1 MKVYK
6 KYKSNTST
14 NDKKKKKQV
23 SIYSANANA
32 NANMSDSKKKKKT
45 ISIYSGDGNSKKK
58 KKTISIYSGDGDSK
72 KKKKT
77 ISIYSDSKKK
87 KKQVSMYSNGSNGKK
102 KYQNTNLLLS
112 GSLSG
117 SYDDKKKKKVV
128 NIDIEKQ
135 KKIIENITGTK
146 WDNMDKND
154 VNNVG
159 LDSMKKTLCNLRYG
173 NFLDVDVSDRTPYWG
188 LGVEHEMQL
197 FHKARSGMQNTNIM
211 FDSQEST
218 CFLINDEE
226 SCTKSRKEMFGKI
239 DDFTEDVKKYVG
251 KDGESGD
258 FGLTHEEKQYLS
270 NIQWE
275 LSGRQIKSCDEPEK
289 QTHILKRTPILMPE
303 LITTNFSNRSI
314 DSIAQEIIDLEKHY
328 IDIHMKNP
336 HTKQKVALY
345 GPLTTHLCGAN
356 SEILVPKHPKLISK
370 EYHFKKE
377 KMTDYVGSYHI
388 TITLPHTRDIN
399 TKDFVKMHQNMAQQ
413 IQWLEPLLTTAFF
426 SPTQAAVGNSNETE
440 GSFRIMT
447 VGWGN
452 FGGSDVRKMGSIG
465 LDRGS
470 NLKATWRSGLNFTGT
485 KKLNYCAKKAPVQYK
500 KSKTVHTGDFRTFG
514 VENNMEKCVKLY
526 NPSDCQ
532 NGRADGAPMKPP
544 FGVEIRIFD
553 HFPAEYLIELMR
565 IVVLIAS
572 NAQRHPA
579 KEYVYTDKRWKHAI
593 HAIMKDGWNAIV
605 DPTYIN
611 ALRTNLGLPIHT
623 SSVLAYDILK
633 QIVKELF
640 EINKDAY
647 INKLMNEH
655 PDIEP
660 VVPSINRMCWE
671 MAFTQK
677 YNTKVV
683 NFLKRTFHNE
693 QKVSLVEFGKMM
705 KNDSEMDY
713 DKWKNDINDL
723 LYALETHHHVQ
734 LDIFNG
740 KIKGIT
746 IML

>member
-1 MKVYK
+1 
-6 KYKSNTST
+6 
-14 NDKKKKKQV
+14 
-23 SIYSANANA
+23 
-32 NANMSDSKKKKKT
+32 
-45 ISIYSGDGNSKKK
+45 
-58 KKTISIYSGDGDSK
+58 
-72 KKKKT
+72 
-77 ISIYSDSKKK
+77 
-87 KKQVSMYSNGSNGKK
+87 
-102 KYQNTNLLLS
+102 
-112 GSLSG
+112 
-117 SYDDKKKKKVV
+117 
-128 NIDIEKQ
+128 
-135 KKIIENITGTK
+135 
-146 WDNMDKND
+146 MDKND
-154 VNNVG
+154 TNNVG
-159 LDSMKKTLCNLRYG
+159 LDSMKKTLCMLRYG
-173 NFLDVDVSDRTPYWG
+173 NFLDIDVSDRTPYWG

-197 FHKARSGMQNTNIM
+197 FHKARTGMKNTNIM

-218 CFLINDEE
+218 CFLINDKE
-226 SCTKSRKEMFGKI
+226 SCCKSRVEMFGKC
-239 DDFTEDVKKYVG
+239 DDFTAEANQYKEKGGKSGKSGKSGKGEKNGKGDDV
-251 KDGESGD
+251 SGA
-258 FGLTHEEKQYLS
+258 FGLTLEEKQYLL
-270 NIQWE
+270 NVQWE
-275 LSGRQIKSCDEPEK
+275 LSGRQIKSCDEPGK
-289 QTHILKRTPILMPE
+289 QTHILKRTPIMMPE

-336 HTKQKVALY
+336 YTKQKVEMY
-345 GPLTTHLCGAN
+345 GPLTTHLCGSN

-370 EYHFKKE
+370 EYNFKKD

-388 TITLPHTRDIN
+388 TITLPHTRDIS
-399 TKDFVKMHQNMAQQ
+399 TKEFVKMHQNMAQQ

-426 SPTQAAVGNSNETE
+426 SPTQAAVGNPNETE

-452 FGGSDVRKMGSIG
+452 FGGSDVRKMGTVG

-470 NLKATWRSGLNFTGT
+470 NMKATWRSGLNFTGT
-485 KKLNYCAKKAPVQYK
+485 KKLNYCAKKAPVQYR

-514 VENNMEKCVKLY
+514 VEHNMEKCLKLY

-532 NGRADGAPMKPP
+532 VGRADGAPMKPP

-565 IVVLIAS
+565 IVVLIAA

-579 KEYVYTDKRWKHAI
+579 KEYVYNDKRWKKAI
-593 HAIMKDGWNAIV
+593 HAIMKDGWNTILE
-605 DPTYIN
+605 PIYITS
-611 ALRTNLGLPIHT
+611 LRTNLGLPIHT

-640 EINKDAY
+640 EINKDSY

-655 PDIEP
+655 PEKEP
-660 VVPSINRMCWE
+660 IVPSINRMCWE

-677 YNTKVV
+677 FNTKIV

-693 QKVSLVEFGKMM
+693 QKVSLIEFGKIM
-705 KNDSEMDY
+705 KNDSEMDF
-713 DKWKNDINDL
+713 DKWKHDINDL

-734 LDIFNG
+734 LDVFNG
-740 KIKGIT
+740 KIKDIT